1 MGFIV
6 IPFDFVSSEN
16 AEKDS
21 MGIPVP
27 KVRGEMS
34 INTNQISVYY
44 GDDSS
49 VTVRMSDGEDYS
61 IPISIEEFESV
72 LSEIE
77 MICDLSKLIKE
88 N

>member
-6 IPFDFVSSEN
+6 VPFDFVSSEN

-27 KVRGEMS
+27 KIRGEMS
-34 INTNQISVYY
+34 INANQIVVYY
-44 GDDSS
+44 GDDNAI
-49 VTVRMSDGEDYS
+49 TIRMTDGEDYS
-61 IPISIEEFESV
+61 IPIGIDEFEAV